1 MSLSLT
7 ISDNSHA
14 EPQLTG
20 VSLCLPSAADTEG
33 ILEAVNS
40 HLPAQIRVFDLRR
53 VTKRFDA
60 KLQCSARSYQYM
72 SPTFAFTPLEGVV
85 SEQYR

>member
-1 MSLSLT
+1 MTRLT
-7 ISDNSHA
+7 
-14 EPQLTG
+14 LR
-20 VSLCLPSAADTEG
+20 PSPAADTEG
-33 ILEAVNS
+33 ILDAINS

-60 KLQCSARSYQYM
+60 KLQCSARSYHYM